1 MAASSASS
9 PDDHTPLSPW
19 ERQVLAEIEDDLLVS
34 DPRLARAIGRRD
46 PLPAPRWWPISVR
59 SAVLLLVAQVV
70 LIVAAAVTPA
80 SRWPLLGLITAVVVV
95 PWILL
100 CASEQADGPA
110 RPGR

>member
-1 MAASSASS
+1 MSSSASS

-19 ERQVLAEIEDDLLVS
+19 ERQVLAQIEDDLLDS

-46 PLPAPRWWPISVR
+46 SLSAPQWRPISVR

-70 LIVAAAVTPA
+70 LIVAAAFTPA
-80 SRWPLLGLITAVVVV
+80 SCWPLLGLITAVVVV

-100 CASEQADGPA
+100 CASEQAG
-110 RPGR
+110 RPVRPDR